1 MITIK
6 TVSIFILK
14 PPIGLLLCSFSF
26 HKNSSFILCR
36 NAMVCLIFIK
46 DLLIKTPIVYYNI
59 EENILTPQSSK
70 IIILRIG
77 C

>member
-1 MITIK
+1 
-6 TVSIFILK
+6 
-14 PPIGLLLCSFSF
+14 
-26 HKNSSFILCR
+26 
-36 NAMVCLIFIK
+36 MVCLIFIK

-70 IIILRIG
+70 IIILLIG